1 MDQYITFKKFYE
13 LCRQVG
19 DIFEKRWKE
28 ADENEKQQMLE
39 QEKKAIMGY
48 EKETEAYKSGIR
60 EVIEK
65 ETACMNTEC
74 PPWYP
79 NLADGIFAELYG
91 LAGIAPW
98 AYDETEEY
106 ENSSSAKIIGDRIY
120 CLIGGISQL
129 QPQRISR
136 ERRQQL
142 KRALLMAYPK
152 ERVEKGFHEIYLRN
166 GIRITIYSGDRT
178 KDGQDIMVFRKY
190 IVRELTFE
198 KLAALGTVPPEGVE
212 LFKVMVRLGFNVL
225 FIGQVRAGK
234 TVFMQT
240 WQRYECRDLEGL
252 AISTDPETPWHEIMT
267 DAPIMQIVADGK
279 ELDDVA
285 KSMLRGDNDYILL
298 EEMRDADAFKLAVDI
313 TSAGTRRTKATM
325 HAGSAQDVPYK
336 MASAI
341 TARYGGSEKNMI
353 AQIYR
358 NFHYVFELCQMP
370 SNRAKKLLNTISEYR
385 YDPVLDSVSVH
396 EICRYD
402 HESGRWRWKY
412 DIGED
417 KREMGKL
424 QPDEFKKMDKMLK
437 TLENRN
443 PVMENTVIYPRYYS
457 GGKDKDVH

>member
-65 ETACMNTEC
+65 EPACMNTEC

-142 KRALLMAYPK
+142 KKALLTAYP
-152 ERVEKGFHEIYLRN
+152 
-166 GIRITIYSGDRT
+166 
-178 KDGQDIMVFRKY
+178 
-190 IVRELTFE
+190 
-198 KLAALGTVPPEGVE
+198 
-212 LFKVMVRLGFNVL
+212 
-225 FIGQVRAGK
+225 
-234 TVFMQT
+234 
-240 WQRYECRDLEGL
+240 
-252 AISTDPETPWHEIMT
+252 
-267 DAPIMQIVADGK
+267 
-279 ELDDVA
+279 
-285 KSMLRGDNDYILL
+285 
-298 EEMRDADAFKLAVDI
+298 
-313 TSAGTRRTKATM
+313 
-325 HAGSAQDVPYK
+325 
-336 MASAI
+336 
-341 TARYGGSEKNMI
+341 
-353 AQIYR
+353 
-358 NFHYVFELCQMP
+358 
-370 SNRAKKLLNTISEYR
+370 
-385 YDPVLDSVSVH
+385 
-396 EICRYD
+396 
-402 HESGRWRWKY
+402 
-412 DIGED
+412 
-417 KREMGKL
+417 
-424 QPDEFKKMDKMLK
+424 
-437 TLENRN
+437 
-443 PVMENTVIYPRYYS
+443 
-457 GGKDKDVH
+457 

>member
-65 ETACMNTEC
+65 EPACMSTEC

-79 NLADGIFAELYG
+79 NLAAGIFAELYG

-178 KDGQDIMVFRKY
+178 KDGQDIMVLRKY
-190 IVRELTFE
+190 IVRELTF
-198 KLAALGTVPPEGVE
+198 
-212 LFKVMVRLGFNVL
+212 
-225 FIGQVRAGK
+225 
-234 TVFMQT
+234 
-240 WQRYECRDLEGL
+240 
-252 AISTDPETPWHEIMT
+252 
-267 DAPIMQIVADGK
+267 
-279 ELDDVA
+279 
-285 KSMLRGDNDYILL
+285 
-298 EEMRDADAFKLAVDI
+298 
-313 TSAGTRRTKATM
+313 
-325 HAGSAQDVPYK
+325 
-336 MASAI
+336 
-341 TARYGGSEKNMI
+341 
-353 AQIYR
+353 
-358 NFHYVFELCQMP
+358 
-370 SNRAKKLLNTISEYR
+370 
-385 YDPVLDSVSVH
+385 
-396 EICRYD
+396 
-402 HESGRWRWKY
+402 
-412 DIGED
+412 
-417 KREMGKL
+417 
-424 QPDEFKKMDKMLK
+424 
-437 TLENRN
+437 
-443 PVMENTVIYPRYYS
+443 
-457 GGKDKDVH
+457 